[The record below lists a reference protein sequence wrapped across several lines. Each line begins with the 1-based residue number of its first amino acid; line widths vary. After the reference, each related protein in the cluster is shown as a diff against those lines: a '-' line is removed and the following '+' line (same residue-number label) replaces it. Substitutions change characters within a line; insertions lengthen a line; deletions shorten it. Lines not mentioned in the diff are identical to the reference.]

1 MNARMTGR
9 KSIAGALA
17 IAGLLLLTPA
27 AGAGEIEV
35 IFTEVPGHPT
45 AQVPGAVDENG
56 DPVDTEFKSMEIL
69 SVSPDG
75 GQWILKG
82 RNWLGSELET
92 MLLLGAGTEGAV
104 FAQEGQPVH
113 DGQPAEVYD
122 FFGSS
127 PPNFN
132 ELGQFIYTA
141 RARDGDPATRHKG
154 IFFDGTDFIM
164 VREMSDPALG
174 LVDLPPGDS
183 GDELFGNSFNSVH
196 LLNDG
201 SFGSHDPTIQNIH
214 SSRRPA
220 VFYKDTAFLQ
230 TGISP
235 VGDSIWDD
243 MAMNTFWT
251 TPDGTRWI
259 LEGKDAGAENQDL
272 ILVVDDVVV
281 LREGSAIPGSGI
293 ILADIFHT
301 KLIASGDWF
310 CRGDDPADND
320 WAVRSGALLA
330 ATGDPVVAGE
340 AELWTHAFYS
350 FTGNRNGDWVLAGT
364 TDNPD
369 IQVDSVIA
377 LNGEEVV
384 VREGDPVDLDGNG
397 MFDDDAF
404 IGRGDAALDAFRP
417 DDIFLTD
424 DGMLY
429 FFCSLRNAAGEDLGS
444 FGTGG
449 DAFLRLAVGAECPA
463 DFDGDGDV
471 DTADLLHLLACWG
484 TDCGDVDGDGDTDT
498 ADLLALLA
506 AWGECP

>member
-1 MNARMTGR
+1 MTATRMSHGGTLV
-9 KSIAGALA
+9 IAGM
-17 IAGLLLLTPA
+17 LLLNA
-27 AGAGEIEV
+27 AAVADEIEV

-45 AQVPGAVDENG
+45 AHVPGAVGANG
-56 DPVDTEFKSMEIL
+56 DPIDTEFKALEIL

-75 GQWILKG
+75 EQWILKG
-82 RNWLGSELET
+82 RNWGGDDIDT
-92 MLLLGAGTEGAV
+92 MLLLGAGTVGEV

-113 DGQPAEVYD
+113 DGQPGEVYD

-141 RARDGDPATRHKG
+141 RARDGDPTTKQKG

-174 LVDLPPGDS
+174 LIDFPPEDS
-183 GDELFGNSFNSVH
+183 GDELFGNSFNSMH

-201 SFGSHDPTIQNIH
+201 AFGSHDDTIQNIH

-220 VFYKDTAFLQ
+220 VFYGDGAFLQ

-235 VGDSIWDD
+235 VGDSIWDV
-243 MAMNTFWT
+243 MEMNTFWT
-251 TPDGTRWI
+251 TPDGATWI
-259 LEGKDAGAENQDL
+259 LEGEDAGPDSQDR
-272 ILVVDDVVV
+272 ILVVNDVVV
-281 LREGSAIPGSGI
+281 LREGSDIPGSAI

-301 KLIASGDWF
+301 KLLANGDWYS
-310 CRGDDPADND
+310 RGDDPADND
-320 WAVRSGALLA
+320 WAVRNGTLLA
-330 ATGDPVVAGE
+330 ATGDPVITDGD
-340 AELWTHAFYS
+340 ELWTDVFLS
-350 FTGNRNGDWVLAGT
+350 FTGNRNGEWVLAGT
-364 TDNPD
+364 TDNAD
-369 IQVDSVIA
+369 NKTDSVIV

-397 MFDDDAF
+397 VFDDDAF
-404 IGRGDAALDAFRP
+404 IGRGNADLSAFHAN
-417 DDIFLTD
+417 DIFLTD

-429 FFCSLRNAAGEDLGS
+429 FFASLRNAAGEDLGS

-449 DAFLRLAVGAECPA
+449 DAFLRIALGAECPA